1 MTRSLRLLVLGALCL
16 AYYCACCDASKLG
29 TKAAGLDD
37 LEAASAAAALK
48 EDTLQSNMLPEE
60 EPVHVTK
67 GPKLTPNNN
76 NKPTKVTTPVNAKG
90 PSNEW
95 YPHVPD

>member
-16 AYYCACCDASKLG
+16 VYYCVCCDASKLG

-76 NKPTKVTTPVNAKG
+76 KPTKVTPVNAKG
-90 PSNEW
+90 PDRKS
-95 YPHVPD
+95 VV